1 VRDEAGSGTL
11 GFLATALASAV
22 SAGLTVITGT
32 VLLADALRSSDPA
45 SNLDLRLY
53 LLFGG
58 TLSGILL
65 AAFAAWRMLG
75 SIASTYRRGGLAMVC
90 AFATVVVM
98 LICVPINQYFGRT
111 GLIVLLGSC
120 GVMAILLA
128 RRTARIRARP

>member
-1 VRDEAGSGTL
+1 VRGEKGETLALLLAVFAG
-11 GFLATALASAV
+11 AV

-32 VLLADALRSSDPA
+32 VLLADALRSSNA

-128 RRTARIRARP
+128 RQVARIRARP

>member
-1 VRDEAGSGTL
+1 VRGEKGETL
-11 GFLATALASAV
+11 GLLLVVFACAV
-22 SAGLTVITGT
+22 SAGLTLITGT
-32 VLLADALRSSDPA
+32 VLLADALRSSDA
-45 SNLDLRLY
+45 SSNLDLRLY

-120 GVMAILLA
+120 GVIAILLGRQA
-128 RRTARIRARP
+128 ARIRARP

>member
-1 VRDEAGSGTL
+1 VRGEKGETL
-11 GFLATALASAV
+11 GLLLVVFACAV
-22 SAGLTVITGT
+22 SAGLTLITGT
-32 VLLADALRSSDPA
+32 VLLADALRSSDA
-45 SNLDLRLY
+45 SSNLDLRLY

-128 RRTARIRARP
+128 RQVARIRARP

>member
-1 VRDEAGSGTL
+1 VRGDKGETL
-11 GFLATALASAV
+11 GLLLAVFAGAV

-32 VLLADALRSSDPA
+32 VLLADALRPRDA
-45 SNLDLRLY
+45 AGNLDLRLY
-53 LLFGG
+53 LIFGG

-65 AAFAAWRMLG
+65 AAFAAWWMLG
-75 SIASTYRRGGLAMVC
+75 SIVSTYRRGGLAMVC

-120 GVMAILLA
+120 GVLAILLA
-128 RRTARIRARP
+128 RQTARIRARP